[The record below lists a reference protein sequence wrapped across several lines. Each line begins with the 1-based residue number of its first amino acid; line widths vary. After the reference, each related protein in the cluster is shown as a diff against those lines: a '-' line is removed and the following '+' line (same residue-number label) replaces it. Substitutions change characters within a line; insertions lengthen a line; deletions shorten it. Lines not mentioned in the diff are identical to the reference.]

1 MMIKTGLCRISC
13 LLLAVTTW
21 LLTVANAQADRPNIL
36 FIFSDDH
43 AINAISAYGGPL
55 ANVAPTPNIDRLARE
70 GVLFVNSFCANSI
83 CGPSRATILT
93 GKHSHKNGFMRNTG
107 KGLDQSQWTVAK
119 ALQANGYNTAV
130 IGKWHLMTDP
140 VGFDHW
146 EILPGQ
152 GNYYNPVFL
161 QQDGRQQRFEGYA
174 TDLTTEKALHWLAE
188 ERDSNKPF
196 FLMCQHKAPHRT
208 FAPALRHLGA
218 FDSVRIPE
226 PETLFDNYAN
236 RSGTLK
242 QNEMELDR
250 HFDWAYDAKV
260 RKDERGSVELPAPDR
275 YGTPEYNR
283 MTDSQKAR
291 WDAHFGPKNQAFLK
305 AFQAGELTAKQVVQ
319 WKYRRY
325 MENYLSTVKA
335 VDESVGRLL
344 DYLEESGL
352 AQNTIVIY
360 SSDQGFYLGEHGW
373 YDKRWMFEE
382 SMRMPLIVRWPGH
395 GEPGSRPTQ
404 LVQNIDY
411 APTFMEAAGLE
422 IPLEVQGE
430 SLLPLIQGESP
441 EWRKSLYYAY
451 YELGEHAVPQ
461 HFGVRTDR
469 YKLIHFPL
477 TNEWNLF
484 DLQTDPQEL
493 TSVHGQL
500 AYQAVR
506 KEMEE
511 EFHRLR
517 KAYEA
522 PPLPTQ

>member
-1 MMIKTGLCRISC
+1 
-13 LLLAVTTW
+13 
-21 LLTVANAQADRPNIL
+21 
-36 FIFSDDH
+36 
-43 AINAISAYGGPL
+43 
-55 ANVAPTPNIDRLARE
+55 
-70 GVLFVNSFCANSI
+70 
-83 CGPSRATILT
+83 
-93 GKHSHKNGFMRNTG
+93 
-107 KGLDQSQWTVAK
+107 
-119 ALQANGYNTAV
+119 
-130 IGKWHLMTDP
+130 
-140 VGFDHW
+140 
-146 EILPGQ
+146 
-152 GNYYNPVFL
+152 
-161 QQDGRQQRFEGYA
+161 
-174 TDLTTEKALHWLAE
+174 
-188 ERDSNKPF
+188 
-196 FLMCQHKAPHRT
+196 
-208 FAPALRHLGA
+208 
-218 FDSVRIPE
+218 
-226 PETLFDNYAN
+226 
-236 RSGTLK
+236 
-242 QNEMELDR
+242 
-250 HFDWAYDAKV
+250 
-260 RKDERGSVELPAPDR
+260 
-275 YGTPEYNR
+275 
-283 MTDSQKAR
+283 
-291 WDAHFGPKNQAFLK
+291 
-305 AFQAGELTAKQVVQ
+305 
-319 WKYRRY
+319 

-344 DYLEESGL
+344 GYLEESGL

-382 SMRMPLIVRWPGH
+382 SMRMPLIVRWPGQ
-395 GEPGSRPTQ
+395 GKAGSRPTQ

-422 IPLEVQGE
+422 VPHEVQGE
-430 SLLPLIQGESP
+430 SLVPLLRGESP

-484 DLQTDPQEL
+484 DLQTDPHEL